1 MVTQAKITMV
11 PEKEEVPEDLED
23 PEDRQADDK

>member
-11 PEKEEVPEDLED
+11 PEKEELPEVPEDQQDQE
-23 PEDRQADDK
+23 ADDK